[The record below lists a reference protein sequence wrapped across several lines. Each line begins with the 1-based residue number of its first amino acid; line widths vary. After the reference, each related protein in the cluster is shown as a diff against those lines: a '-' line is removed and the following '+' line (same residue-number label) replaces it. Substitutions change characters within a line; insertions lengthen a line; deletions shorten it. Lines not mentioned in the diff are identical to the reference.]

1 MMTATLWC
9 TRVWALL
16 AMVSRNRTLCLIYS
30 RYFRG
35 NIMIKASNTMNL
47 FISALLFVIPML
59 LVDSQAAK
67 AQPDRFG
74 IRIAKIPNYKGQRW
88 TLCHVRN
95 ENPHTVTAYF
105 DVYPLESAVRKRS
118 PFDHPSARATSS
130 GHGAVGPLSMI
141 PWTWYNVFD
150 WPDDT
155 LGISCT
161 LTPPYP
167 ALRRHA

>member
-9 TRVWALL
+9 TRFLALF
-16 AMVSRNRTLCLIYS
+16 AMVSRNRCLIYS
-30 RYFRG
+30 RYLRE
-35 NIMIKASNTMNL
+35 NIMIKASNTIKL
-47 FISALLFVIPML
+47 FTSALLFVIPML
-59 LVDSQAAK
+59 LADSQAAK
-67 AQPDRFG
+67 AQPDSFG

-88 TLCHVRN
+88 TLCHARN
-95 ENPHTVTAYF
+95 ENPHTVTVYF
-105 DVYPLESAVRKRS
+105 DVHPVELAVRKRS

-130 GHGAVGPLSMI
+130 GHGTVGPLSMI
-141 PWTWYNVFD
+141 PWTWYNVLD